1 MGNNNIIPFSDFHSA
16 ARALMERNMPE
27 VLHNRQTKAEFLPE
41 THLPNMPRVVD
52 EQEYQTRKEQ
62 LDSSTLQLLRMKQ
75 GTEDSQVAQ
84 GDLAE
89 KVLSEELHSFYK
101 NKKVVVFWGPKLRVP
116 GKRGGHQEFDFVIVD
131 EELKTIIGIESKITL
146 SARTG
151 QNASAQTK
159 KLKDLLEQYFKPEL
173 ASNDWCFVAMVRY
186 NSYAFKQ
193 PVCPNCSP
201 FAIHGANQL
210 ATKLASLETHL
221 RALRPQ
227 WTPSHHEYVSLLQG
241 LSFVVLSQPISTRC
255 TIAKDVSSKVLGKAE
270 TSSSKAK
277 VGQGDYKSI
286 IFWTYEQSK
295 VMLWEQRFVV
305 FTSP

>member
-1 MGNNNIIPFSDFHSA
+1 
-16 ARALMERNMPE
+16 MPD

-41 THLPNMPRVVD
+41 THLPNMPRVVN
-52 EQEYQTRKEQ
+52 EQEYQARKEQ
-62 LDSSTLQLLRMKQ
+62 LDSSTLQLLGMKQ

-89 KVLSEELHSFYK
+89 KELSKELHSFYK

-159 KLKDLLEQYFKPEL
+159 KLKSLLEQYFKPEL
-173 ASNDWCFVAMVRY
+173 ASSDWCFVAMVHY

-201 FAIHGANQL
+201 FAIHILNPKY
-210 ATKLASLETHL
+210 TI
-221 RALRPQ
+221 
-227 WTPSHHEYVSLLQG
+227 
-241 LSFVVLSQPISTRC
+241 PIKK
-255 TIAKDVSSKVLGKAE
+255 IE
-270 TSSSKAK
+270 
-277 VGQGDYKSI
+277 
-286 IFWTYEQSK
+286 
-295 VMLWEQRFVV
+295 
-305 FTSP
+305 